1 MLVANR
7 RRNMLDE
14 IKRKDIE
21 FHKLK
26 YCVNPEGERISVI
39 KAKPISIIYDREE
52 ISEAEVGK
60 IVDSNSNDISMCI
73 CDDER
78 VVVMTTPMADRLRRI
93 SRLQTHR
100 PSPSRNSR

>member
-1 MLVANR
+1 MLKNIV
-7 RRNMLDE
+7 
-14 IKRKDIE
+14 RKDIE

-26 YCVNPEGERISVI
+26 YCVNPEGKRISVI

-60 IVDSNSNDISMCI
+60 IVDSNSSDISMCV

-93 SRLQTHR
+93 SRSHIYR
-100 PSPSRNSR
+100 PSQVRNSQ